1 MCAGCVCA
9 VVSLHYQTHSQTQ
22 THYPPI
28 SRELD
33 EKRLMWCTVAGTYRA
48 SAGSF
53 AALGQMIGLLCVKWE
68 LRAPVACLRNLSMA
82 VADRDGTDKERQ
94 APLPSLCRYF
104 DVQLL
109 SSGLWWPDNIERETE
124 RSLWRSLRFFFYIGR
139 NEFKNED
146 RISLDYFNAAYTSTA
161 VQQNKT
167 AWTQCRRMCSNK
179 HKA

>member
-1 MCAGCVCA
+1 MYVCIHSVFMCAFI
-9 VVSLHYQTHSQTQ
+9 SLHYQTHTDTHTQ
-22 THYPPI
+22 RHTALNYPPI

-33 EKRLMWCTVAGTYRA
+33 EKLLMWCTVAGTYRA

-53 AALGQMIGLLCVKWE
+53 ATLGQMIGLLCVKWE

-109 SSGLWWPDNIERETE
+109 SSGLWWPDNRERE
-124 RSLWRSLRFFFYIGR
+124 RLKGVFGSVWVFFF
-139 NEFKNED
+139 K
-146 RISLDYFNAAYTSTA
+146 
-161 VQQNKT
+161 
-167 AWTQCRRMCSNK
+167 
-179 HKA
+179 